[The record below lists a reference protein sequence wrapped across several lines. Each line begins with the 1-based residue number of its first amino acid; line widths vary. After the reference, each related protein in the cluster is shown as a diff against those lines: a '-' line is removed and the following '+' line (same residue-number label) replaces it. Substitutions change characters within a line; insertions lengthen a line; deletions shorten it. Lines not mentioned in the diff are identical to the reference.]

1 MSKLESVMLGD
12 NPFFGVDHLS
22 HERARKRALNHQTFD
37 GAVRV
42 IETAFDLC
50 MKDMVVGTRPRLS
63 ELIECIEKTSNILD
77 KIQFNPILP
86 YAQDYILKVSEKGL
100 IGALK
105 EILGGVGIKNEFKFL
120 TKGGLGFLKKDMDEL
135 FKVLIDV
142 ELSKLKKVKIKTI
155 YLHPLVTDL
164 ALSLNFKDFFEI
176 FRDYLHNSYH
186 VDVGLSTKN
195 FSWLVTKLDDWNITF
210 EDIMTSFN
218 KAGYLMNPSREKCE
232 KTLAS
237 YDGEVT
243 AMNIFAGGYI
253 GLDETFKYIV
263 SLPKISKV
271 VVGASTV
278 EHARQTFELFT
289 N

>member
-22 HERARKRALNHQTFD
+22 HERARKRALDHQTFD

-42 IETAFDLC
+42 IETAFNLG

-77 KIQFNPILP
+77 KIQFNPIVP
-86 YAQDYILKVSEKGL
+86 YAQDYVLKLSEKGL

-105 EILGGVGIKNEFKFL
+105 EIFGGAGIKNDFKFL

-135 FKVLIDV
+135 FKVLIDI
-142 ELSKLKKVKIKTI
+142 ELSKLKKVKIKTV

-164 ALSLNFKDFFEI
+164 ALSLNFKEFFET

-195 FSWLVTKLDDWNITF
+195 FSWLVKKLDDWNLTF

-218 KAGYLMNPSREKCE
+218 KAGFLMNPSKEECE
-232 KTLAS
+232 KTLS
-237 YDGEVT
+237 DYKGGVT
-243 AMNIFAGGYI
+243 AMNVFAGGYND
-253 GLDETFKYIV
+253 LEETYQYIT
-263 SLPKISKV
+263 SLPKLRKLVI
-271 VVGASTV
+271 GASST
-278 EHARQTFELFT
+278 EHVKQTFEMFRR
-289 N
+289 

>member
-1 MSKLESVMLGD
+1 LSKFESVMLGD
-12 NPFFGVDHLS
+12 NPFFGIDHLS

-42 IETAFDLC
+42 IETAHQYG
-50 MKDMVVGTRPRLS
+50 MKEMVVGTRPRLP
-63 ELIECIEKTSNILD
+63 ELIECIRKNSNIVD

-86 YAQDYILKVSEKGL
+86 YAQDYVLKVSEKGL

-105 EILGGVGIKNEFKFL
+105 EIFGGAGIKNEFKFL

-135 FKVLIDV
+135 FKVLIDI
-142 ELSKLKKVKIKTI
+142 ELTKLKEVKIKTV
-155 YLHPLVTDL
+155 YLHPIITDL
-164 ALSLNFKDFFEI
+164 ALALNLKGIFETI
-176 FRDYLHNSYH
+176 SDYLHSSYK
-186 VDVGLSTKN
+186 VNVGLSTKN
-195 FSWLVTKLDDWNITF
+195 FPWLVSKLEEWNMNV

-237 YDGEVT
+237 YDGGVT
-243 AMNIFAGGYI
+243 AMNIFAGGYTE
-253 GLDETFKYIV
+253 LDETYKYII
-263 SLPKISKV
+263 SLPKIMKV
-271 VVGASTV
+271 VVGTSTI
-278 EHARQTFELFT
+278 EHAKHTFELFT

>member
-1 MSKLESVMLGD
+1 MLGD

-22 HERARKRALNHQTFD
+22 HERGRQRESRYQTFE
-37 GAVRV
+37 GAVKV
-42 IETAFDLC
+42 IETAHQYG
-50 MKDMVVGTRPRLS
+50 MKEMIVGTRPRLP
-63 ELIECIEKTSNILD
+63 ELIECIRKNSNIVD

-100 IGALK
+100 MGALK
-105 EILGGVGIKNEFKFL
+105 EILGGVGIQNEIKIL
-120 TKGGLGFLKKDMDEL
+120 TKGGFGFLKKDLDEL
-135 FKVLIDV
+135 FRVLIDI
-142 ELSKLKKVKIKTI
+142 ELTKLKEVKIKTV
-155 YLHPLVTDL
+155 YLHPVITDL
-164 ALSLNFKDFFEI
+164 ALALNLKGIFETI
-176 FRDYLHNSYH
+176 SDYLHSSYK
-186 VDVGLSTKN
+186 VNVGLSTKN
-195 FSWLVTKLDDWNITF
+195 FPWLVSKLEEWNMNV

-218 KAGYLMNPSREKCE
+218 KAGFLMNPSREKCE

-278 EHARQTFELFT
+278 EHARQTFELFK